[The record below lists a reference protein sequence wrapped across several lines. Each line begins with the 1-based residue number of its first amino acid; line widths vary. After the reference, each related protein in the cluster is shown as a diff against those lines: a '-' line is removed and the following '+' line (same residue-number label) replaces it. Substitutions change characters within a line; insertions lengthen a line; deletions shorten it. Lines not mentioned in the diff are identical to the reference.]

1 MSYITRPTTIQTN
14 VDKNL
19 IQQISDNEQSKDY
32 YYWDYI
38 RTFHST
44 IFDQPDTALSI
55 PELFAIKAKII
66 GSPIICGKNH
76 RSNNF
81 LYAKIFKCELNY
93 SFDSKDQPFLYLEI
107 DAFYYDKEGTWGEYY
122 SFVKGIENNFYI
134 GVDFNLDTYSGSLIV
149 NPEKTNCP
157 LNKGLDIHKC
167 FVKNQFCPIVDPKD
181 CDIYLQLYNL
191 GKKFTTNYNAQAKKI
206 SYLNDYCDSHEFG
219 CDDCVLNINDCDGLF
234 SKWAPLKID
243 TAYEMALAANET
255 ST

>member
-1 MSYITRPTTIQTN
+1 MSYITQPATIKTN
-14 VDKNL
+14 IDKNL
-19 IQQISDNEQSKDY
+19 IQQISDDDQSKDY
-32 YYWDYI
+32 YYWDYVRI
-38 RTFHST
+38 FHST

-66 GSPIICGKNH
+66 GSPIICGKG

-93 SFDSKDQPFLYLEI
+93 SFDSKDQPFLYLDI
-107 DAFYYDKEGTWGEYY
+107 DAFYCDKEGTYGEYY
-122 SFVKGIENNFYI
+122 SFIKGIENNFYI
-134 GVDFNLDTYSGSLIV
+134 GVDFNLNTFTGSLIV

-167 FVKNQFCPIVDPKD
+167 FVKDQPCSVVSPKD
-181 CDIYLQLYNL
+181 CNTYLQLYNL

-219 CDDCVLNINDCDGLF
+219 CDDCVLNVNDCDGLF
-234 SKWAPLKID
+234 SKWTPLKID
-243 TAYEMALAANET
+243 TAYEMVLAANET

>member
-1 MSYITRPTTIQTN
+1 MSYITRPTIIKTN
-14 VDKNL
+14 IEKNL
-19 IQQISDNEQSKDY
+19 IQQISDDRSNDY

-38 RTFHST
+38 RVFHST

-55 PELFAIKAKII
+55 PELFSIKNKII
-66 GSPIICGKNH
+66 GSPIICGKD

-93 SFDSKDQPFLYLEI
+93 SFDTQDQPFLYLEI
-107 DAFYYDKEGTWGEYY
+107 DAFYYDKGGIWGDEYY

-134 GVDFNLDTYSGSLIV
+134 GVDFNLDTFTGSLII
-149 NPEKTNCP
+149 NSEKTNCP

-167 FVKNQFCPIVDPKD
+167 FVKDQSCPVVDPKD

-206 SYLNDYCDSHEFG
+206 SYLDNYCDSQGIG
-219 CDDCVLNINDCDGLF
+219 CDNCVLNVIDCDGLF
-234 SKWAPLKID
+234 SNWTPLKID
-243 TAYEMALAANET
+243 TAYEMILAANEK